1 MTLASSIFLPYIS
14 SLVIFLTISIKTAN
28 NSGRAVSI
36 CSNTISIIPLASNS
50 LKLELSNEQE
60 AKNIARHVKIT
71 DVNITNVKEE
81 VDFNKYGHSS
91 KE

>member
-1 MTLASSIFLPYIS
+1 MMDVNVEKQNLRDKKLFKVHVDITVYGQFTSR
-14 SLVIFLTISIKTAN
+14 VIPLS
-28 NSGRAVSI
+28 
-36 CSNTISIIPLASNS
+36 ISIIAT
-50 LKLELSNEQE
+50 NEQE

-81 VDFNKYGHSS
+81 VDFNKYAHS

>member
-1 MTLASSIFLPYIS
+1 MMDINIEKQNLRDKKLFKVHADITVYGQFTSR
-14 SLVIFLTISIKTAN
+14 VIIAT
-28 NSGRAVSI
+28 
-36 CSNTISIIPLASNS
+36 
-50 LKLELSNEQE
+50 NEQE

-81 VDFNKYGHSS
+81 VDFNKYAHS

>member
-1 MTLASSIFLPYIS
+1 MVDVNVENLRDKKLFKVHADITVYGQFTSK
-14 SLVIFLTISIKTAN
+14 VIPLS
-28 NSGRAVSI
+28 
-36 CSNTISIIPLASNS
+36 ISIIAT
-50 LKLELSNEQE
+50 NEQE

-81 VDFNKYGHSS
+81 VDFTNHIHDEDNNS

>member
-1 MTLASSIFLPYIS
+1 MNQLVNFLHTTLFGVNHGFPFKKLFKVHADITVYGQFTSR
-14 SLVIFLTISIKTAN
+14 VIPLS
-28 NSGRAVSI
+28 
-36 CSNTISIIPLASNS
+36 ISIIAT
-50 LKLELSNEQE
+50 NEQE

-81 VDFNKYGHSS
+81 VDFTKYGHSS

>member
-1 MTLASSIFLPYIS
+1 MMDINVENLRDKKLFKVHVDITVYGQFTSR
-14 SLVIFLTISIKTAN
+14 VIPLS
-28 NSGRAVSI
+28 
-36 CSNTISIIPLASNS
+36 ISIIAT
-50 LKLELSNEQE
+50 NEQE

-81 VDFNKYGHSS
+81 VDFTKHIHNEDNNS

>member
-1 MTLASSIFLPYIS
+1 MMDINIEKQNLRDKKLFKVHADITVYGQFTSR
-14 SLVIFLTISIKTAN
+14 VIPLS
-28 NSGRAVSI
+28 
-36 CSNTISIIPLASNS
+36 ISIIAT
-50 LKLELSNEQE
+50 NEQE

-81 VDFNKYGHSS
+81 VDFNKYAHN